1 MLNLFYHYRN
11 EKSLI
16 KNDCDEKIYFIC
28 YSDWESLWMSL
39 CRQSIRLISGRYVHL
54 AVQRM
59 DDNACFFYQITRTRS
74 RNLFIFK

>member
-28 YSDWESLWMSL
+28 YSDWESLWMSY
-39 CRQSIRLISGRYVHL
+39 R
-54 AVQRM
+54 
-59 DDNACFFYQITRTRS
+59 
-74 RNLFIFK
+74 